1 MDCISPRLSVGRNW
15 SRRPQGFAQPPEAN
29 GAASVSSETY
39 WEARRG
45 KAELAPLTEAVGT
58 RLGNGLGAAK
68 V

>member
-1 MDCISPRLSVGRNW
+1 M
-15 SRRPQGFAQPPEAN
+15 
-29 GAASVSSETY
+29 SSETY